1 MELLLVNEPESF
13 RNLLARVA
21 DEAIIALDTEAASFH
36 RYHDRVYL
44 VQLSSPTITAV
55 IDPLVVG
62 DLGPLG
68 ALLANPKVEKIF
80 HDADYDL
87 RLLDKQHGFR
97 ARCLFDT
104 RIAAQFLDEP
114 GIGLGALLEKNFGVK
129 VDKRFQRADWSAR
142 PLSAEML
149 QYASGDTRYLC
160 ELRTIL
166 LNQLVEIGRDSWVV
180 EEFELLEKTRWT
192 AGELDQQTS
201 YLALKGA
208 KRLERRALAVLRELY
223 FWRETTAGELDRASF
238 RVMGNETL
246 FLLAANPVTDT
257 AALAKVRGVGREVA
271 SRWGREVLAAI
282 ARGLAVPDAEL
293 PRIERAPRRAID
305 LEHLARVERLKG
317 ARNAA
322 AARLKLAPGV
332 LCPNGTLEAIA
343 RAGPRSGEEL
353 AGVPGIRRWQVGA
366 IGTDLLAA
374 LSDPPPAS

>member
-1 MELLLVNEPESF
+1 MELLLVDRPDTF
-13 RNLLARVA
+13 RDLLARVA

-36 RYHDRVYL
+36 HYHDRVYL

-62 DLGPLG
+62 DLGPIG
-68 ALLANPKVEKIF
+68 TLLADPKIEKIF

-97 ARCLFDT
+97 ARRLFDT

-114 GIGLGALLEKNFGVK
+114 GIGLGALLEKYFGVRA
-129 VDKRFQRADWSAR
+129 DKRFQRADWSAR
-142 PLSAEML
+142 PLSEEML
-149 QYASGDTRYLC
+149 QYASDDTRYLC
-160 ELRTIL
+160 GLRTL
-166 LNQLVEIGRDSWVV
+166 LLDQLIAIGRDSWVA
-180 EEFELLEKTRWT
+180 EEFELLENTRWT

-208 KRLERRALAVLRELY
+208 KTLERRALAVLREIY
-223 FWRETTAGELDRASF
+223 FWRETTAAELDRASF

-246 FLLAANPVTDT
+246 FLLAAKPVADVTE
-257 AALAKVRGVGREVA
+257 LARVRGVGREAV
-271 SRWGREVLAAI
+271 SRWGSEILAAV
-282 ARGLAVPDAEL
+282 ARGLAVPDNEL
-293 PRIERAPRRAID
+293 PRIERPPRRAID

-322 AARLKLAPGV
+322 AVRLKLAPGV

-343 RAGPRSGEEL
+343 KAGPRSHEEL
-353 AGVPGIRRWQVGA
+353 TALPGVRRWQVGA
-366 IGTDLLAA
+366 IGADLLAA
-374 LSDPPPAS
+374 LGDPGPAS

>member
-1 MELLLVNEPESF
+1 MELPLVNEPESF
-13 RNLLARVA
+13 RDLLARVA
-21 DEAIIALDTEAASFH
+21 NEAIIALDTEAASFH
-36 RYHDRVYL
+36 HYHDRVYL
-44 VQLSSPTITAV
+44 VQLSSPTVTAV
-55 IDPLVVG
+55 IDPLAVG

-68 ALLANPKVEKIF
+68 ELLANPKVEKIF

-97 ARCLFDT
+97 ARRLFDT
-104 RIAAQFLDEP
+104 RIAAQFLNEP
-114 GIGLGALLEKNFGVK
+114 GIGLGALLEKYFGVK

-149 QYASGDTRYLC
+149 QYAADDTRYLC
-160 ELRTIL
+160 ELRTLL
-166 LNQLVEIGRDSWVV
+166 LNQLIEIGRDSWVA
-180 EEFELLEKTRWT
+180 EEFALLESTRWT
-192 AGELDQQTS
+192 AGDLDQQTS
-201 YLALKGA
+201 YLALKGT

-246 FLLAANPVTDT
+246 FLLAANPVADA
-257 AALAKVRGVGREVA
+257 AALAKVRGVGREVV

-282 ARGLAVPDAEL
+282 ARGLAVPDADL
-293 PRIERAPRRAID
+293 PRIARPPRRTID

-343 RAGPRSGEEL
+343 RAGPHSAEDL
-353 AGVPGIRRWQVGA
+353 AGVPGVRRWQVGA
-366 IGTDLLAA
+366 LGTELLAA
-374 LSDPPPAS
+374 RSDPSRTT

>member
-1 MELLLVNEPESF
+1 MELLLIDEPERF

-21 DEAIIALDTEAASFH
+21 GDAIIALDTEAASFH

-44 VQLSSPTITAV
+44 VQLSSPTVTAV
-55 IDPLVVG
+55 IDPLAVG

-68 ALLANPKVEKIF
+68 ALLADPKVEKIF

-97 ARCLFDT
+97 AKHLFDT
-104 RIAAQFLDEP
+104 RIAAQFLDES
-114 GIGLGALLEKNFGVK
+114 GIGLGALLEKYFSVK
-129 VDKRFQRADWSAR
+129 ADKRFQRADWSAR

-149 QYASGDTRYLC
+149 KYASDDTRYLC

-166 LNQLVEIGRDSWVV
+166 LDQLIAIGRDSWVA
-180 EEFELLEKTRWT
+180 EEFELLENTRWT
-192 AGELDQQTS
+192 AGELDEQTS

-208 KRLERRALAVLRELY
+208 KVLERRALAVLREIY
-223 FWRETTAGELDRASF
+223 FWRETTAGVLDRASF

-246 FLLAANPVTDT
+246 LLLATNPVTDESD
-257 AALAKVRGVGREVA
+257 LAKVRGVGREAV
-271 SRWGREVLAAI
+271 SRWSREILAAI

-293 PRIERAPRRAID
+293 PRIERSPRRSID
-305 LEHLARVERLKG
+305 LELMARVERLKA

-322 AARLKLAPGV
+322 AVRLKLAPGV

-343 RAGPRSGEEL
+343 KAGPDSPEEL
-353 AGVPGIRRWQVGA
+353 ATVPGVRRWQVGV
-366 IGTDLLAA
+366 IGAEVLAA
-374 LSDPPPAS
+374 LSDQALSA

>member
-1 MELLLVNEPESF
+1 VDFLLVNEPESF
-13 RNLLARVA
+13 RDLLAHIA

-36 RYHDRVYL
+36 HYHDRVYL
-44 VQLSSPTITAV
+44 VQLSSPTVTAV
-55 IDPLVVG
+55 IDPLLVG
-62 DLGPLG
+62 DLAPLG
-68 ALLANPKVEKIF
+68 VLLANPKVEKIF

-97 ARCLFDT
+97 ARHLFDT

-114 GIGLGALLEKNFGVK
+114 GIGLGALLAKYFGVK

-149 QYASGDTRYLC
+149 RYASDDTRYLC

-166 LNQLVEIGRDSWVV
+166 LNQLIDIGRDSWVA

-208 KRLERRALAVLRELY
+208 RALERRALAVLRELY
-223 FWRETTAGELDRASF
+223 FWRETTAAELDRASF

-246 FLLAANPVTDT
+246 LLLASNPVTEA
-257 AALAKVRGVGREVA
+257 AALAKVRGVGREVV
-271 SRWGREVLAAI
+271 SRWGGEVLAAI

-322 AARLKLAPGV
+322 AVHLKLAPGV

-343 RAGPRSGEEL
+343 KAEPRSGEEL
-353 AGVPGIRRWQVGA
+353 ARVPGVRKWQVGA

-374 LSDPPPAS
+374 LSDPTPAS